1 MAGPTSS
8 SGSPLLSVRD
18 VSVRF
23 GGIVALDGVTFDVT
37 SGQIAGLIGP
47 NGAGKTTLFNCL
59 SRLYTPNGGDILFE
73 GVSILNRPRHDIP
86 RIGIGRTFQ
95 NVALFDRLSV
105 LDNVRVGC
113 HSVSST
119 SFLDNALRLPKVAP
133 EEAHVAARAHELIAF
148 MDLVPFTNAMAGGL
162 PFPIRKR
169 VELARALASSPK
181 LLLLDEPAAGLNH
194 EEIEV
199 LKGQIRRVR
208 DTAAR
213 HRAAGRASH
222 EPGHVGV
229 GQGGRHR
236 LRQEDRRRHPGR
248 GAARSRSDPCL
259 PGDLVMA
266 ALLEV
271 KGLKAFYGQTQ
282 SLYDVGFEIEPGG
295 ITTLLGANGAGKTT
309 TLRAICNMVRR
320 EGLVR
325 FDGKDIKNMPTE
337 EVVRLRIAHVPEGR
351 GTFTTL
357 TVDENLRIAAY
368 TRRDKAGV
376 KRELDRVFS
385 YFPRLQ
391 ERVQQQAGTLSGG
404 EQQML
409 AIARALMLGPRL
421 MLLDEPSFGL
431 APLIVVEIFRILR
444 RINEEE
450 KVSILLV
457 EQNAALA
464 LDLADH
470 AYVLETGHVVMSG
483 PSAVVKNDENIRK
496 SYLGY

>member
-1 MAGPTSS
+1 
-8 SGSPLLSVRD
+8 
-18 VSVRF
+18 
-23 GGIVALDGVTFDVT
+23 
-37 SGQIAGLIGP
+37 
-47 NGAGKTTLFNCL
+47 
-59 SRLYTPNGGDILFE
+59 
-73 GVSILNRPRHDIP
+73 
-86 RIGIGRTFQ
+86 
-95 NVALFDRLSV
+95 
-105 LDNVRVGC
+105 
-113 HSVSST
+113 
-119 SFLDNALRLPKVAP
+119 
-133 EEAHVAARAHELIAF
+133 
-148 MDLVPFTNAMAGGL
+148 
-162 PFPIRKR
+162 
-169 VELARALASSPK
+169 
-181 LLLLDEPAAGLNH
+181 
-194 EEIEV
+194 
-199 LKGQIRRVR
+199 
-208 DTAAR
+208 
-213 HRAAGRASH
+213 
-222 EPGHVGV
+222 
-229 GQGGRHR
+229 
-236 LRQEDRRRHPGR
+236 
-248 GAARSRSDPCL
+248 
-259 PGDLVMA
+259 MA

-282 SLYDVGFEIEPGG
+282 SLYDVGFEIETGG

-337 EVVRLRIAHVPEGR
+337 EVVRLRVAHVPEGR

-368 TRRDKAGV
+368 TRKDKAAV
-376 KRELDRVFS
+376 NRELERVFS

-391 ERVQQQAGTLSGG
+391 ERLQQQAGTLSGG

-470 AYVLETGHVVMSG
+470 AYVLETGHAVMSG

>member
-1 MAGPTSS
+1 
-8 SGSPLLSVRD
+8 
-18 VSVRF
+18 
-23 GGIVALDGVTFDVT
+23 
-37 SGQIAGLIGP
+37 
-47 NGAGKTTLFNCL
+47 
-59 SRLYTPNGGDILFE
+59 
-73 GVSILNRPRHDIP
+73 
-86 RIGIGRTFQ
+86 
-95 NVALFDRLSV
+95 
-105 LDNVRVGC
+105 
-113 HSVSST
+113 
-119 SFLDNALRLPKVAP
+119 
-133 EEAHVAARAHELIAF
+133 
-148 MDLVPFTNAMAGGL
+148 
-162 PFPIRKR
+162 
-169 VELARALASSPK
+169 
-181 LLLLDEPAAGLNH
+181 
-194 EEIEV
+194 
-199 LKGQIRRVR
+199 
-208 DTAAR
+208 
-213 HRAAGRASH
+213 
-222 EPGHVGV
+222 
-229 GQGGRHR
+229 
-236 LRQEDRRRHPGR
+236 
-248 GAARSRSDPCL
+248 
-259 PGDLVMA
+259 MA

-368 TRRDKAGV
+368 TRRDKQGV
-376 KRELDRVFS
+376 KDELERVFT
-385 YFPRLQ
+385 YFPRLK
-391 ERVQQQAGTLSGG
+391 ERIQQQAGTLSGG

-409 AIARALMLGPRL
+409 AIARALMLKPRL

-444 RINEEE
+444 RINEDE

-464 LDLADH
+464 LDLASH
-470 AYVLETGHVVMSG
+470 AYVLETGRVVMSG
-483 PSAVVKNDENIRK
+483 PSSVVKNDENVRK